1 MKRISLLLAAIVF
14 IGLSGK
20 MSAQDD
26 KTKNTVTSVVGS
38 TEATS
43 NDLKKLKTDST
54 SNWKLSGAVGIN
66 SALTTLYNWA
76 AGGNNSALFVG
87 SGNLRLIYQKDK
99 FAWETFFDTEL
110 GYTYI
115 DKATYA
121 WRKSNDKINLS
132 SKAGYDIGNNFY
144 ATLLGAFRSQYSAF
158 VHRYFGGYRLETE
171 PHLLRIP
178 FACRRSYYDGSRRSF
193 ESQIRC
199 RYQQKCQD
207 GVWCHAQRC
216 GKLQMERP

>member
-54 SNWKLSGAVGIN
+54 SNWKLSGAVGVN

-99 FAWETFFDTEL
+99 FAWETFFCDEL
-110 GYTYI
+110 RY
-115 DKATYA
+115 
-121 WRKSNDKINLS
+121 S
-132 SKAGYDIGNNFY
+132 DI
-144 ATLLGAFRSQYSAF
+144 
-158 VHRYFGGYRLETE
+158 E
-171 PHLLRIP
+171 
-178 FACRRSYYDGSRRSF
+178 
-193 ESQIRC
+193 
-199 RYQQKCQD
+199 
-207 GVWCHAQRC
+207 
-216 GKLQMERP
+216 